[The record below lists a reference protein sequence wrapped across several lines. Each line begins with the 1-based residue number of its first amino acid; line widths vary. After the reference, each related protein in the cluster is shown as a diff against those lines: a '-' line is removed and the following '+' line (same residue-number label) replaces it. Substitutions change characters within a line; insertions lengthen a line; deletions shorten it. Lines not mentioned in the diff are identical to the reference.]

1 SGGAERSGAG
11 PVAAGAPPNGIG
23 GRERAWL
30 VVAAPD
36 RRSSESVAHGTTRRP
51 PIPFGSPPSAPP
63 APERPALLKD
73 NGCDNLEEMKE
84 PDEPRGDSLRAGT
97 GEGAGGTVLG
107 GTPMRS

>member
-1 SGGAERSGAG
+1 MGFLLYVKGPPASTAASVTGHAVQLGRRIVLSGGAERSGAG

-73 NGCDNLEEMKE
+73 NGCDNLEEM
-84 PDEPRGDSLRAGT
+84 
-97 GEGAGGTVLG
+97 
-107 GTPMRS
+107 